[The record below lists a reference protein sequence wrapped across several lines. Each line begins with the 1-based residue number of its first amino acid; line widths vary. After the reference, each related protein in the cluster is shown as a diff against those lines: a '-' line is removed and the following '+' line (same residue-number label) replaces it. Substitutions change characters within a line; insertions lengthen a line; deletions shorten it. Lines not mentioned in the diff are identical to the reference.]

1 MNDRYIDE
9 DTDLEDCS
17 YDYYE
22 SQQEELAGE
31 AYHEGREAARKWQDN
46 KEITQQNPHTMGC
59 MEHHKWNEG
68 YNLERKQH
76 ELLSANTNS

>member
-22 SQQEELAGE
+22 SQQEDLAGE
-31 AYHEGREAARKWQDN
+31 AYHEGHEAAQK
-46 KEITQQNPHTMGC
+46 KEANQQNPHTIGC
-59 MEHHKWNEG
+59 MEHRKWNEG
-68 YNLERKQH
+68 YNNGRKQH
-76 ELLSANTNS
+76 ELLSTNATS